1 MSERLFMKNKTIVT
15 FVLMLVFSFFITA
28 CEQKTSNKKSE
39 ANMKS
44 NFHSFTM
51 NDIDGKPVSLSQY
64 QGKVLLVANVASKC
78 GFTKQYAGLQQL
90 YEKYKDKGFV
100 ILGFPANNFLWQEPG
115 TDSEIKSFCTI
126 KYNVTFPMF
135 SKISVKG
142 KNIHPLYQYLTSPE
156 VNGEFGK
163 PIKWNFNKFLIG
175 KDGKTIA
182 RFPSKTVPMDDS
194 IMEAIEMALKE

>member
-1 MSERLFMKNKTIVT
+1 MKIKTIGT
-15 FVLMLVFSFFITA
+15 FILVLAFSFLITA
-28 CEQKTSNKKSE
+28 CEQKPSNKKSE

-44 NFHSFTM
+44 NFHSFIM
-51 NDIDGKPVSLSQY
+51 NDINGKAVSLSQY
-64 QGKVLLVANVASKC
+64 QGKVLLVVNVASKC

-90 YEKYKDKGFV
+90 YEKYKGKGFV
-100 ILGFPANNFLWQEPG
+100 VLGFPANNFLWQEPG

-163 PIKWNFNKFLIG
+163 PIKWNFNKFLIC

-182 RFPSKTVPMDDS
+182 RYPSKTVPMDDS

>member
-1 MSERLFMKNKTIVT
+1 MKIKITST
-15 FVLMLVFSFFITA
+15 SVLILAFSLLITA
-28 CEQKTSNKKSE
+28 CDQKPSNKKSE
-39 ANMKS
+39 VDMK
-44 NFHSFTM
+44 NNLHSFTM
-51 NDIDGKPVSLSQY
+51 NDINGKAVSLSQY
-64 QGKVLLVANVASKC
+64 QGKVLLVVNVASKC
-78 GFTKQYAGLQQL
+78 GFTRQYSGLQQL

-100 ILGFPANNFLWQEPG
+100 VLGFPANNFLWQEPG
-115 TDSEIKSFCTI
+115 TDSEIRSFCTI
-126 KYNVTFPMF
+126 KYDVTFPMF

-156 VNGEFGK
+156 ENGGFGM

-194 IMEAIEMALKE
+194 IMEAIKIALKE